1 MINLLNVAAYP
12 TELGGIVG
20 LWAQLLFM
28 FMIYSYPLYK
38 ENYAFRF
45 AEHTYLGLALAVTI
59 IVNIQSLLR
68 TQLPPL
74 VNEGRILLIVPILLG
89 FAMYLMLIPQYRW
102 ISRYPIAILVGS
114 ALGLGM
120 SSRILPNLQKQ
131 IISITTA
138 PAGGA
143 AMDFVNFYVM
153 ALGTIMILM
162 YFILTYEHVG
172 VLAPTTR
179 FARWF
184 IMVGL
189 GVQFGN
195 TILFRFTML
204 SGRALFVLQVL
215 GLAPM

>member
-1 MINLLNVAAYP
+1 MITLFNVAAYP
-12 TELGGIVG
+12 TDLSGLIG

-45 AEHTYLGLALAVTI
+45 AEHTYLALALAVTI
-59 IVNIQSLLR
+59 IVNIQSLIR

-74 VNEGRILLIVPILLG
+74 INEGRVLLIIPVLLG
-89 FAMYLMLIPQYRW
+89 FAMYLMMVPQYRW

-138 PAGGA
+138 PANGVM
-143 AMDFVNFYVM
+143 MDWLHFYTM
-153 ALGTIMILM
+153 AVGTIMILL

>member
-12 TELGGIVG
+12 TDTWGIIG
-20 LWAQLLFM
+20 IWAQLLFM

-45 AEHTYLGLALAVTI
+45 AEHTYLALALATTI
-59 IVNIQSLLR
+59 IVNIQSLIR

-74 VNEGRILLIVPILLG
+74 INEGKIVLIIPVLLG
-89 FAMYLMLIPQYRW
+89 FAMYLMMVPQYRW
-102 ISRYPIAILVGS
+102 VSRYPIAILVGS

-131 IISITTA
+131 IINIVSS
-138 PAGGA
+138 PAGAPMMDYLDFYIMA
-143 AMDFVNFYVM
+143 A
-153 ALGTIMILM
+153 GTIMILM